1 MENYEYKKYKVT
13 EEYLGEEI
21 EVNVS
26 ECWSSGGIESAD
38 ISCSHSTI
46 FRGLGH
52 SIGNYRPYEYGGI
65 IGEVVK
71 CLSVDDVHDAIFKEF
86 YIAEESIAKD
96 KNRIHDNFNGT
107 RNFSIVVGYENQ
119 EIITKLMFIAGR
131 KTVHITCPS
140 NALIASASVPL
151 EDNRYRKMVIDE
163 ITKSKKLIDNGYVF
177 PKPSVFSKVK
187 KKVKSLF

>member
-1 MENYEYKKYKVT
+1 
-13 EEYLGEEI
+13 
-21 EVNVS
+21 
-26 ECWSSGGIESAD
+26 
-38 ISCSHSTI
+38 
-46 FRGLGH
+46 
-52 SIGNYRPYEYGGI
+52 
-65 IGEVVK
+65 
-71 CLSVDDVHDAIFKEF
+71 
-86 YIAEESIAKD
+86 
-96 KNRIHDNFNGT
+96 
-107 RNFSIVVGYENQ
+107 
-119 EIITKLMFIAGR
+119 MFIAGR